1 LLAMIAPR
9 PLYIASAIDDNWAD
23 PEGEFLS
30 AVAASP
36 VYELLGTSGLPTKQW
51 PPVNHPVM
59 GQIGYH
65 VRSGG
70 HDVTAYDWAQFLD
83 FADMHL
89 KHSDA
94 ASSQ

>member
-1 LLAMIAPR
+1 
-9 PLYIASAIDDNWAD
+9 
-23 PEGEFLS
+23 
-30 AVAASP
+30 
-36 VYELLGTSGLPTKQW
+36 
-51 PPVNHPVM
+51 M